1 MGKESPCS
9 SGDTGNWVWSLAQE
23 VSLEKEM
30 TIHSSI
36 LAWKISWTK
45 EPGGLQLMGWQ
56 KSRTWLST
64 QHFWSHHYL
73 FRMESLKFPFPFP
86 SFYSLLHY
94 IMTFSITIFQSHV
107 LCKNKNN
114 KHEGNSE
121 TGVEVNRQMNE
132 TNLHLKKFSPLK
144 AVNIHTSHKSGI
156 WWVL

>member
-1 MGKESPCS
+1 
-9 SGDTGNWVWSLAQE
+9 
-23 VSLEKEM
+23 
-30 TIHSSI
+30 
-36 LAWKISWTK
+36 
-45 EPGGLQLMGWQ
+45 
-56 KSRTWLST
+56 
-64 QHFWSHHYL
+64 
-73 FRMESLKFPFPFP
+73 MESLKFPFPFP

-144 AVNIHTSHKSGI
+144 AVNIHTSHKPSQESASVTQQRWVSSVGMPLGPQLPILSGGGMQPSGAGFSLLI
-156 WWVL
+156 LLSCSYL